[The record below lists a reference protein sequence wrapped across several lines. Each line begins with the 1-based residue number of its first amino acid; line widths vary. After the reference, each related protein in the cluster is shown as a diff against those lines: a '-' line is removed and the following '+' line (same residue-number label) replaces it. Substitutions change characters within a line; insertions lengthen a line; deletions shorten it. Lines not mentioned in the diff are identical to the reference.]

1 MLTNIKNSGKLNI
14 PSNGP
19 LEKPLKQGA
28 IMGYIGH
35 ETLVWVEMLS
45 VFGFAVL
52 VTILDTLEWDSC
64 IEEDKADLVH
74 H

>member
-1 MLTNIKNSGKLNI
+1 
-14 PSNGP
+14 
-19 LEKPLKQGA
+19 
-28 IMGYIGH
+28 MGYIGH
-35 ETLVWVEMLS
+35 ETLVWVEILS

-64 IEEDKADLVH
+64 IEEDKADLIH